1 MITSTKLSKKY
12 PVKVIKI
19 QVENRYGYLEKLE
32 NQFKKVNI
40 TVELLTGNEI
50 AILLANISVWI
61 ENQENN

>member
-19 QVENRYGYLEKLE
+19 QVENRYGYLEILE
-32 NQFKKVNI
+32 NQFKKVDI
-40 TVELLTGNEI
+40 TVELLTGNGI